1 MSKPLTG
8 KRALIYGGGT
18 GIGFGCAQAF
28 LEAGASV
35 FLSGRR
41 RDKLE
46 EAKAKLSGLGK
57 VGLQEGDAGAEGD
70 VVRVTTAAAQ
80 FLGGI
85 DTLMVSAGRSHIG
98 SIMACEPA
106 DFDDVIRT
114 NIRAPFL
121 AARAAVPH
129 LVSAAPASIILL
141 ASVVATAAMKD
152 RVAYITSKYGVVG
165 MTRSMALDLADKG
178 VRVNA
183 ISPSL
188 ILTEMTRGIMARE
201 KDPAAVMARREAQ
214 HPVGRLGKPED
225 VASLAVYLA
234 GDASSWMTGQD
245 LVVDGGLTLA

>member
-1 MSKPLTG
+1 MP
-8 KRALIYGGGT
+8 
-18 GIGFGCAQAF
+18 
-28 LEAGASV
+28 
-35 FLSGRR
+35 
-41 RDKLE
+41 
-46 EAKAKLSGLGK
+46 
-57 VGLQEGDAGAEGD
+57 GAEGD
-70 VVRVTTAAAQ
+70 VARVTTAAAQ

-98 SIMACEPA
+98 SIMACDPA

-141 ASVVATAAMKD
+141 ASVVATAAMKE

-234 GDASSWMTGQD
+234 GDAEQLDDRPGSGRRWRPYACLS
-245 LVVDGGLTLA
+245 ASA